1 MMNDDRFEQLL
12 GEMNAEPVP
21 AGEQEAAR
29 QRVWERLQR
38 PGCAEFAGSELADY
52 AAGRL
57 PLESRRLLMED
68 HVRRC
73 AHCRATVANLR
84 GEAATPAPAKVAV
97 MPAAARA
104 FGPWRKWAIAAGVAV
119 MSAYAGRD
127 FIDSALA
134 PSGPRATVESVNGRL
149 ISMDG
154 QPLRTGAP
162 LNEGDTVRTAA
173 GSRATLRLRD
183 GSLVEMNERSQLFV
197 RAAWSGQRI
206 HLERGDAIVQAAK
219 QRRGRLQ
226 LVTRDSTA
234 SVKGTVFAVS
244 TGVAG
249 SLVSVVE
256 GSVAVE
262 QGSGGEKM
270 LKAGQQTATSAAL
283 QVSGVREAVSW
294 SPNAEK
300 YYSLLAEFVKLEEQ
314 VAAVATPRLRTTSRL
329 VGRMMPDAWIYGA
342 IPNADGSLQRAL
354 ELVERRARESAV
366 FKEWWDA
373 SGELKS
379 VAQQLQTVSGM
390 LGDEVAFMVAPDP
403 AKPTNGLAAILAEV
417 QPGREAALKQAI
429 DKIVAGAQAAGAY
442 TISGSLLIVSE
453 DAATVA
459 KVQSMLGRGGASAFA
474 QEVTRKYQRGAGWLM
489 AIDAASVM
497 SKGEAAANQATLNA
511 LGVGQLRQAFIEQ
524 RGAAGRDDNEAS
536 VNFQG
541 MRQGVASWI
550 ANPGALAAAEYIS
563 QQAILAGAA
572 SVRNPRQAFD
582 ELLAALGK
590 VQPAFVTDLRQFET
604 ETGINVASDL
614 ASSFGTDLAFSI
626 ETASPTMTGWVG
638 AFEAYSPGAIDGV
651 AKRLVDSFNKKHA
664 AGGDARRLELKEE
677 TVSGRKWMSVKE
689 ASSAKTFYWTYDRG
703 YLIATMDRAVGA
715 RAIATRTS
723 GTPLVRSAAFR
734 ERTPVTPGVH
744 SSGFVWFSTRGALD
758 GLFSGAGN
766 QPAVL
771 KSLLSNRNPV
781 LIMING
787 ETERIAA
794 FSRTRLTSLLLDL
807 MLVAP
812 GEQPGKTTAKTT
824 NATGD

>member
-1 MMNDDRFEQLL
+1 MNDERFEQLL
-12 GEMNAEPVP
+12 GEMNAESVP

-29 QRVWERLQR
+29 ERVWERLQR
-38 PGCAEFAGSELADY
+38 PGCAEFGSSELADY

-57 PLESRRLLMED
+57 PLESRRLLLED
-68 HVRRC
+68 HLRQC
-73 AHCRATVANLR
+73 GHCRGALPGRR
-84 GEAATPAPAKVAV
+84 GQGAPQSAAKLIA
-97 MPAAARA
+97 MPGVSRT
-104 FGPWRKWAIAAGVAV
+104 FGPWRKWAIAAGVA
-119 MSAYAGRD
+119 MMTAYASRD

-149 ISMDG
+149 ISMNG
-154 QPLRTGAP
+154 QALAPGAP
-162 LNEGDTVRTAA
+162 LEEGAVVRTAA
-173 GSRATLRLRD
+173 GSRASLRLRD

-197 RAAWSGQRI
+197 RAAWSGQRV

-262 QGSGGEKM
+262 QGAGGEKM
-270 LKAGQQTATSAAL
+270 LKAGQQAATSASL
-283 QVSGVREAVSW
+283 QTAGVREAIAW

-300 YYSLLAEFVKLEEQ
+300 YYSLLAEFVQLEEQ
-314 VAAVATPRLRTTSRL
+314 IAGIATPKLRTSSKL
-329 VGRMMPDAWIYGA
+329 VGRMVPNARLYGA
-342 IPNADGSLQRAL
+342 IPNTDGSLQRAL

-366 FKEWWDA
+366 FREWWESSDDM
-373 SGELKS
+373 KS
-379 VAQQLQTVSGM
+379 LVQQLQTVSGM
-390 LGDEVAFMVAPDP
+390 LGDEVVFMLATDP
-403 AKPTNGLAAILAEV
+403 AKPSDSLPVILAEV
-417 QPGREAALKQAI
+417 QAGREAALKQAI
-429 DKIVAGAQAAGAY
+429 DKIVTGAQTAGAY
-442 TISGSLLIVSE
+442 TISGSLLVISE
-453 DAATVA
+453 NAAALA
-459 KVQSMLGRGGASAFA
+459 KVQSLLGRGANSPFA
-474 QEVTRKYQRGAGWLM
+474 QEVARRYQRGAGWLM
-489 AIDAASVM
+489 AIDAASVL
-497 SKGEAAANQATLNA
+497 SAETPAKEQTALNT
-511 LGVGQLRQAFIEQ
+511 LGVGQLRHAFIEQ

-536 VNFQG
+536 VSFQG
-541 MRQGVASWI
+541 TRQGVASWL
-550 ANPGALAAAEYIS
+550 ATPGAQAAAEYIS

-572 SVRNPRQAFD
+572 SIRNPRQAFD
-582 ELLAALGK
+582 ELVAAIGK
-590 VQPAFVTDLRQFET
+590 LQPNFPAELRRFET
-604 ETGINVASDL
+604 ETGISVANDL

-638 AFEAYSPGAIDGV
+638 AIEVYSPAAVDAAV
-651 AKRLVDSFNKKHA
+651 KRLADSFNQRQTG
-664 AGGDARRLELKEE
+664 AGAGKLELKEE
-677 TVSGRKWMSVKE
+677 TVSGRKWMSIKE
-689 ASSAKTFYWTYDRG
+689 TAHASTLYWTYDRG
-703 YLIATMDRAVGA
+703 YLVATMDRAIGA
-715 RAIATRTS
+715 RAIATRAS

-758 GLFSGAGN
+758 SLFSVVGN
-766 QPAVL
+766 QPAAL
-771 KSLLSNRNPV
+771 KSLLSSRNPV
-781 LIMING
+781 LILING

-812 GEQPGKTTAKTT
+812 AGQPQKTAAKTT